1 MKNLLSKFLKSL
13 ELLKKIRKWSIK
25 TLVSIVQY
33 SKSNFR
39 KIIQI
44 GIAFG
49 VFMVFFSLASN
60 RTIIDYADEFV
71 YDFKKN
77 IPKNNIGLVLG
88 TSKYAY
94 NRGLNPYFK
103 HRMVAAAR
111 LYHAGKVKH
120 LVVSGD
126 NHKHGYNEPQQMKD
140 HLISLG
146 VKAEHITMDYAGF
159 RTLDSMVRIKEIFG
173 QTSVTVISQ
182 KFHNE
187 RAIYLARKHGIK
199 AIGYNAKTPW
209 FSKRM
214 RLREYLA
221 KFKAVLDINVLKTKP
236 KFLGEKIEITL

>member
-1 MKNLLSKFLKSL
+1 M
-13 ELLKKIRKWSIK
+13 
-25 TLVSIVQY
+25 
-33 SKSNFR
+33 
-39 KIIQI
+39 
-44 GIAFG
+44 A
-49 VFMVFFSLASN
+49 FFSLASN
-60 RTIIDYADEFV
+60 RVIIDYADDYV
-71 YDFKKN
+71 YDFKKD
-77 IPKNNIGLVLG
+77 IPKNSIGLVLG

-103 HRMVAAAR
+103 HRMVAATR

-140 HLISLG
+140 YLISLG

-187 RAIYLARKHGIK
+187 RAIYLARKNGIK
-199 AIGYNAKTPW
+199 AVGYNAKTPW
-209 FSKRM
+209 FSRRM

-221 KFKAVLDINVLKTKP
+221 KFKAVLDINLLKTKP
-236 KFLGEKIEITL
+236 KFLGKKIEIAL